1 MVTKILASLLAWCC
15 DIHPAVVDPVPPA
28 YITPLRETAP
38 VAGTGDAAD
47 DAAIWLNSENPAAS
61 RILATEKQYGLR
73 VYDLKGVELQ
83 AIAAGRLNNVSLRPL
98 PAGGEFSHVAAASNR
113 SLGSISLFGIQP
125 DGSVLWLQAQE
136 VMTSLDPY
144 GLCMYSHGGQLQ
156 VFINDKDGRFQQWA
170 VSADASARLLRE
182 FRVHGQP
189 EGCTAD
195 DAEGRL
201 FFGIED
207 EGVYVMS
214 ADSDG
219 PAQPTLLAAVDG
231 VNLFS
236 DVEGMSLYAMAD
248 GSGYLVVS
256 SQGSN
261 TFAVYNRQPPHALR
275 GLVAIGDNLARG
287 IDGVRDTDGVSVSSA
302 ALGEAFPQGL
312 LVVQDGSNSPED
324 RQNFKL
330 VDWRELALALGLD

>member
-1 MVTKILASLLAWCC
+1 MVIEILASLLAWCC
-15 DIHPAVVDPVPPA
+15 DIHPAVVDPVTPV
-28 YITPLRETAP
+28 YITPLRETTP

-47 DAAIWLNSENPAAS
+47 DAAIWLNSANPAAS
-61 RILATEKQYGLR
+61 RILATEKPFGLR
-73 VYDLKGVELQ
+73 VYDLKGAELQ

-98 PAGGEFSHVAAASNR
+98 PGEGEFSHLAAASNR
-113 SLGSISLFGIQP
+113 SLGSISLFGIRP
-125 DGSVLWLQAQE
+125 DGSVHWLQAGE
-136 VMTSLDPY
+136 VMTGLDPY
-144 GLCMYSHGGQLQ
+144 GLCMYRQGDQLQ

-170 VSADASARLLRE
+170 VSIDAPARLLRE
-182 FRVHGQP
+182 FRVHDQP

-207 EGVYVMS
+207 DGVYVMA
-214 ADSDG
+214 ADPGG
-219 PAQPTLLAAVDG
+219 PTQPTLLAAVDE

-236 DVEGMSLYAMAD
+236 DVEGMSLYALAD
-248 GSGYLVVS
+248 GGGYLVVS

-261 TFAVYNRQPPHALR
+261 AYAVYDRQPPNALR
-275 GLVAIGDNLARG
+275 GLVAIGENQARG
-287 IDGVRDTDGVSVSSA
+287 IDGVSDTDGVTVSSA

-312 LVVQDGSNSPED
+312 LVVQDGSNEPEG

-330 VDWRELALALGLD
+330 VDWRELSLALGLE